1 MHPSK
6 FFAEC
11 GIKTGF
17 DTVETF
23 DVGLQ
28 EKMKN
33 VHPKHFLKAKIKL
46 HIYQVTIEYQTRSG
60 NHEKVDRYVVM
71 DNDAEEFVDFW
82 IDMAISDY
90 NSENPQHPML
100 NAEVMR
106 CERIGDAVLQIGE
119 DKKSTLRPLR

>member
-33 VHPKHFLKAKIKL
+33 VHPKNFLKAKIKL
-46 HIYQVTIEYQTRSG
+46 PIYQVTIEYQTRSE
-60 NHEKVDRYVVM
+60 NH
-71 DNDAEEFVDFW
+71 
-82 IDMAISDY
+82 
-90 NSENPQHPML
+90 
-100 NAEVMR
+100 
-106 CERIGDAVLQIGE
+106 
-119 DKKSTLRPLR
+119 